1 MSFRRIW
8 DEMFPPVYTRMR
20 TPDHQCNSCNLV
32 SLCGKCPA
40 WSQMEKGDMESRIEW
55 SCEVGHRR
63 AEKLGFYDGPVDQY
77 SRITN
82 ETKEIRL
89 PVVA

>member
-1 MSFRRIW
+1 
-8 DEMFPPVYTRMR
+8 
-20 TPDHQCNSCNLV
+20 
-32 SLCGKCPA
+32 
-40 WSQMEKGDMESRIEW
+40 MESRIEW

-82 ETKEIRL
+82 ETKEVRL
-89 PVVA
+89 PVIA